1 MEVNLKKDKQG
12 HEWNHKV
19 PWQQMQQV
27 SADANNRRDMMAT
40 KKIVDYIGYPA
51 MLEQLAEECAEL
63 GKAALKMARI
73 FRRENPTPV
82 TREDAEI
89 ALIEE
94 YTDVVQC
101 AQELGLKPDLIEM
114 QGKKERFFERWENRG
129 KGEKSNGNKSR

>member
-1 MEVNLKKDKQG
+1 MDYSKFRQAKAIEK
-12 HEWNHKV
+12 
-19 PWQQMQQV
+19 V
-27 SADANNRRDMMAT
+27 SADANNRRDMMET
-40 KKIVDYIGYPA
+40 KKIVEYIGYPA

-94 YTDVVQC
+94 YTDVIQC
-101 AQELGLKPDLIEM
+101 TQELGLKPDLVKMKE
-114 QGKKERFFERWENRG
+114 KKERFFERWEDRG
-129 KGEKSNGNKSR
+129 KGEGQWQ

>member
-1 MEVNLKKDKQG
+1 MEVIQKKDQQS

-27 SADANNRRDMMAT
+27 SDYANDRRDVME

-51 MLEQLAEECAEL
+51 MLEQLAEECVEL
-63 GKAALKMARI
+63 GKAALKLARI
-73 FRRENPTPV
+73 IRKENPTPV
-82 TREDAEI
+82 TEDNAEI

-101 AQELGLKPDLIEM
+101 AQELGLKTDLIEM
-114 QGKKERFFERWENRG
+114 QEKKERFFERWKQHMADR
-129 KGEKSNGNKSR
+129 

>member
-1 MEVNLKKDKQG
+1 
-12 HEWNHKV
+12 
-19 PWQQMQQV
+19 
-27 SADANNRRDMMAT
+27 MAT

-63 GKAALKMARI
+63 GKAALKLARI
-73 FRRENPTPV
+73 VRRENPTPV

-101 AQELGLKPDLIEM
+101 AQELGLKPDMVEM
-114 QGKKERFFERWENRG
+114 KEKKERFFERWENRG
-129 KGEKSNGNKSR
+129 KGEKNNGNKLG

>member
-1 MEVNLKKDKQG
+1 
-12 HEWNHKV
+12 
-19 PWQQMQQV
+19 MQQV
-27 SADANNRRDMMAT
+27 SADANNRRDMMET

-73 FRRENPTPV
+73 VRRENPTPV
-82 TREDAEI
+82 TGEEAEI

-101 AQELGLKPDLIEM
+101 AQELGLKPNLIEM
-114 QGKKERFFERWENRG
+114 QEKKERFFERWENH
-129 KGEKSNGNKSR
+129 EKARIKE

>member
-1 MEVNLKKDKQG
+1 ME
-12 HEWNHKV
+12 
-19 PWQQMQQV
+19 
-27 SADANNRRDMMAT
+27 NRTIMDC
-40 KKIVDYIGYPA
+40 IGRPA

-82 TREDAEI
+82 TKEDAEI

-114 QGKKERFFERWENRG
+114 WEKKERFFERWKNRG
-129 KGEKSNGNKSR
+129 KGERSNETGVEVPGE